1 MAAYAVAPSSCQA
14 RSAAALAVDFP
25 INDNGSCV
33 RRDHE
38 KNQNMTEDS
47 PAQPVDE
54 NHLIA
59 ERRAKLSALRAQG
72 IAFPN
77 DFRRTDD
84 AQELQEAYADAG
96 RWSGEALEAEG
107 RRVAVAGRLLAKRV
121 MGKAAFA
128 QIQDVSG
135 RIQLFLQST
144 TLGDAYDAFKGWDI
158 GDIVAAEG
166 TLMRTKTGEL
176 SVKADRLRLLTK
188 SLRPLPDKWHGL
200 SDVEQRY
207 RQRYVDLIVTP
218 EARHVFVQR
227 SRIIGSMRRWLDARR
242 FLEVET
248 PMMHYIAGGATA
260 KPFTTHHNALG
271 LDLYLRVAP
280 ELYLKRLVVGGFER
294 VYEIN
299 RNFRN
304 EGVSTRHNP
313 EFTMLELYEAY
324 ATYDEIMDLTEE
336 MIRHVAGEVL
346 GRTALAWEGSDI
358 DLGPAFRRWK
368 MEDAV
373 RELNPSIS
381 AADCR
386 DRAALARHCDDLG
399 IHVKPSYG
407 WGKLLLEIFEK
418 TVESGL
424 VQPTFITHYPV
435 EVSPLARES
444 DTEPGITDRFELFV
458 GGRELANGFSE
469 LNDPEDQAARFRAQ
483 VEAKAGGDEEA
494 MHYDEDYIRALEVGL
509 PPTGGL
515 GVGIDRLVMLLT
527 DSASIRD
534 VLLFPYMRPTT
545 GS

>member
-1 MAAYAVAPSSCQA
+1 
-14 RSAAALAVDFP
+14 
-25 INDNGSCV
+25 
-33 RRDHE
+33 
-38 KNQNMTEDS
+38 MTEDS

>member
-1 MAAYAVAPSSCQA
+1 
-14 RSAAALAVDFP
+14 
-25 INDNGSCV
+25 
-33 RRDHE
+33 
-38 KNQNMTEDS
+38 MTD
-47 PAQPVDE
+47 ADTQPQTDE

-59 ERRAKLSALRAQG
+59 ERRAKLAAVRAKG

-77 DFRRTDD
+77 DFRRADHAGD
-84 AQELQEAYADAG
+84 LQVEYADAE
-96 RWSGEALEAEG
+96 RWSGEALEGGG
-107 RRVAVAGRLLAKRV
+107 RRVALAGRLLAKRV

-128 QIQDVSG
+128 TIQDVTG
-135 RIQLFLQST
+135 RIQLFLQSA
-144 TLGDAYDAFKGWDI
+144 TLGEAYEAFKGWDV

-166 TLMRTKTGEL
+166 ALMRTKTGEL
-176 SVKADRLRLLTK
+176 SVKADALRLLVK

-200 SDVEQRY
+200 ADVEQRY

-218 EARHVFVQR
+218 EAREVFVKR
-227 SRIIGSMRRWLDARR
+227 SRIVAGIRRWLDARR

-260 KPFTTHHNALG
+260 RPFTTHHNALD
-271 LDLYLRVAP
+271 LDLFLRVAP

-324 ATYDEIMDLTEE
+324 ATYEGIMDLTESL
-336 MIRHVAGEVL
+336 IRDVAVEVAG
-346 GRTALAWEGSDI
+346 TAALQWDGEAI
-358 DLGPAFRRWK
+358 DLGPRFRRWK
-368 MEDAV
+368 LEEAV
-373 RELNPSIS
+373 RELNPEIS

-386 DRAALARHCDDLG
+386 DRAALAAHCARLG
-399 IHVKPSYG
+399 VHVKPGYG

-418 TVESGL
+418 TVEGGL

-458 GGRELANGFSE
+458 GGKELANGFSE

-483 VEAKAGGDEEA
+483 VEAKAGGDDEA
-494 MHYDEDYIRALEVGL
+494 MHYDADYIRALEVGL

-515 GVGIDRLVMLLT
+515 GIGIDRLVMLVT

-534 VLLFPYMRPTT
+534 VLLFPYMRP
-545 GS
+545 GQGQ